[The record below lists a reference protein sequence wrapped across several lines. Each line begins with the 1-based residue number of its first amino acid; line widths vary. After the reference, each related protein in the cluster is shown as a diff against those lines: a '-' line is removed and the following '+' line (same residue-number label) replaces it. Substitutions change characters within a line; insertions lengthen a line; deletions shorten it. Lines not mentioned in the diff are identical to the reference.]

1 MIKGFNLAWVILLL
15 VFPAQGETKDIW
27 SLQPVKRPEV
37 PNPDASLTEIRN
49 PIDAFVQK
57 RLGSSKLKPSTEADR
72 RTLIRRLSFDLHG
85 LPPKPEAVEAFVA
98 SKDPKAYEKLV
109 DQLLDS
115 SHYGERFARHWLDI
129 AHYAD
134 THGFERD
141 KLRPN
146 AWHYRDYVIQSF
158 NEDKPYDRFLQEQ
171 IAGDA
176 LWPDDKDA
184 IVATG
189 FLAAGPWDFVGQVE
203 TKSPILRK
211 SARALDLDDML
222 TQVMTAATAMTI
234 NCARCHDHKLDGIPQ
249 EDYYRLTAVFAGLKR
264 EKRKISEP
272 ALKKFTAEKKRLG
285 NGIDKAQFAIGELQG
300 QGVDLA
306 DLVGGGNGFG
316 SGRKGIGLDARTGK
330 MQERNF
336 GDLGNVKPGNYAKC
350 SYAFIDGVFVPAE
363 GETRIS
369 STNLKATGLPTNGG
383 KAWDMIR
390 NGPVASQFSTK
401 WGGVDYN
408 KPGRSMIGLHAN
420 AGITFDLS
428 AIREATGIKELRFNS
443 VAGYGGRTTT
453 PSAEFRV
460 LLDSKLMAHKRL
472 GRKDAAPIDFEIP
485 QDARFLTLISTDG
498 GNGYS
503 HDQISFG
510 DPRLVPA
517 NPPSLGATDRKRF
530 EELRKEKARLEK
542 QLAAL
547 GEPPEFYGVVSQ
559 SPPVV
564 KVLYRGNPEA
574 PKDEVTPGTLSWVNV
589 LEADLG
595 TNETPEHDRRAA
607 LARWITNPKNPLT
620 RRVIV
625 NRLWQWHFG
634 QGIVDTPSDFGFG
647 GSTPSH
653 PELLDWLA
661 EELLTQKWSLKAI
674 QRIIL
679 NSSVYRQISNTT
691 HGSKED
697 ADNRLL
703 WRQNPRRLDAESL
716 RDAVLATSGK
726 LNLQAGGPG
735 FRDFKYIEA
744 YAPIYKYVTPDIP
757 ELWRRSIYRFVVRTT
772 PHEFLTTLDCPD
784 PANLTPKRLV
794 TTTPLQ
800 ALTLS
805 NNPFMLK
812 QTNYFAERLKQE
824 VGEKPADQV
833 RLGFALAFGRPPS
846 KEEQRA
852 AEITIRKKGVFAL
865 CHVLLNAN
873 EFVYLD

>member
-1 MIKGFNLAWVILLL
+1 M
-15 VFPAQGETKDIW
+15 
-27 SLQPVKRPEV
+27 
-37 PNPDASLTEIRN
+37 
-49 PIDAFVQK
+49 
-57 RLGSSKLKPSTEADR
+57 
-72 RTLIRRLSFDLHG
+72 
-85 LPPKPEAVEAFVA
+85 
-98 SKDPKAYEKLV
+98 
-109 DQLLDS
+109 
-115 SHYGERFARHWLDI
+115 
-129 AHYAD
+129 
-134 THGFERD
+134 
-141 KLRPN
+141 
-146 AWHYRDYVIQSF
+146 
-158 NEDKPYDRFLQEQ
+158 
-171 IAGDA
+171 
-176 LWPDDKDA
+176 
-184 IVATG
+184 ATG

-564 KVLYRGNPEA
+564 KVLYRGNPED
-574 PKDEVTPGTLSWVNV
+574 PKDEVTPGALSWVNV

-679 NSSVYRQISNTT
+679 NSSVYRQVSNTT

>member
-1 MIKGFNLAWVILLL
+1 VKIAFQVLFLILL
-15 VFPAQGETKDIW
+15 VFSLQGETKDIW
-27 SLQPVKRPEV
+27 SLQPVNRPEV
-37 PNPDASLTEIRN
+37 PNPNVTLTEIRN
-49 PIDAFVQK
+49 PIDAFVQE
-57 RLGSSKLKPSTEADR
+57 RLNTSKLKPSPEANR
-72 RTLIRRLSFDLHG
+72 RVLIRRLSFDLHG
-85 LPPKPEAVEAFVA
+85 LPPKPEAVEAFIA

-109 DQLLDS
+109 DKLLDS
-115 SHYGERFARHWLDI
+115 PRYGERFAQHWLDI

-146 AWHYRDYVIQSF
+146 AWHYRDYVIHAF

-176 LWPDDKDA
+176 FWPDDKNA

-203 TKSPILRK
+203 TKSPVLRR
-211 SARALDLDDML
+211 SARALDLDDMI
-222 TQVMTAATAMTI
+222 TQVMTASTAMTI

-249 EDYYRLTAVFAGLKR
+249 KDYYRLTAVFAGLQR
-264 EKRKISEP
+264 EKRKISGP
-272 ALKKFTAEKKRLG
+272 ALKKFTVDKKRLG
-285 NGIDKAQFAIGELQG
+285 DAIDKAQFTIGELQG
-300 QGVDLA
+300 KGVDLA

-350 SYAFIDGVFVPAE
+350 SYDFIDGVFVPAE
-363 GETRIS
+363 GETQIS
-369 STNLKATGLPTNGG
+369 STDLKAIDLPANGG

-408 KPGRSMIGLHAN
+408 KPGHSMIGLHAN
-420 AGITFDLS
+420 AGITFDLD
-428 AIREATGIKELRFNS
+428 AIREATGIVELRFS
-443 VAGYGGRTTT
+443 AVAGYGGRTVP
-453 PSAEFRV
+453 PSAEVRV
-460 LLDSKLMAHKRL
+460 LLDGKLMVHKRL
-472 GRKDAAPIDFEIP
+472 GRNDSAPIDFEIP
-485 QDARFLTLISTDG
+485 KDVRFLTFISTDG

-510 DPRLVPA
+510 DPHLVPA
-517 NPPSLGATDRKRF
+517 NPPRLAAQDRQRL

-559 SPPVV
+559 KPPVV

-574 PKDEVTPGTLSWVNV
+574 PNEEVTPGTLQWVEA
-589 LEADLG
+589 LEPDLG
-595 TNETPEHDRRAA
+595 TNETPEADRRAA
-607 LARWITNPKNPLT
+607 LARWITHPKNPLT

-625 NRLWQWHFG
+625 NRLWHWHFG

-647 GSTPSH
+647 GSKPSH

-661 EELLTQKWSLKAI
+661 EELLAQKWSLKAI
-674 QRIIL
+674 HRIIL
-679 NSSVYRQISNTT
+679 NSSAYRQVSHTA
-691 HGSKED
+691 HGARHDTE
-697 ADNRLL
+697 NRLL

-735 FRDFKYIEA
+735 FRDFKYVEA
-744 YAPIYKYVTPDIP
+744 YAPIYKYVTPDKP

-784 PANLTPKRLV
+784 PANLTPKRLS

-805 NNPFMLK
+805 NNPFLLK
-812 QTNYFAERLKQE
+812 QAGYFAERLKE
-824 VGEKPADQV
+824 EAGEQPGAQV
-833 RLGFALAFGRPPS
+833 RLAFALAFGRLPS
-846 KEEQRA
+846 TGEQRA
-852 AEITIRKKGVFAL
+852 AEATIKKKDIFAL

-873 EFVYLD
+873 EFVYVD